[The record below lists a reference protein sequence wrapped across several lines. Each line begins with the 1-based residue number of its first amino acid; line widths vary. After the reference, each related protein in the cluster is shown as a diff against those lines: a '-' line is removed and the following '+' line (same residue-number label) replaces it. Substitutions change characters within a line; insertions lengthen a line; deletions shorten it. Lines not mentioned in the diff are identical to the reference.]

1 MFDRFTDHAKRA
13 MNLARQEAQRLGHE
27 HLGTEH
33 ILLALA
39 REGSGVAADVLQKM
53 GHDLG
58 GIRINVE
65 RSVETVKDTSWEEM
79 KPFTF
84 GAKSALEF
92 SIEEAR
98 NLGHNWIGTEHLL
111 LGLIKVGHDVAAKI
125 LLDLGIQLVDAREQ
139 VIAIYGTGAEVVSRE
154 TRSEPPPLPAIAHL
168 LRQLTREER
177 QVVRQLLNDIDQED
191 HPQGQ

>member
-1 MFDRFTDHAKRA
+1 MFDRFTDHAKVA

-65 RSVETVKDTSWEEM
+65 RSVETGKDTSWEAM

-92 SIEEAR
+92 SIEEAD

-139 VIAIYGTGAEVVSRE
+139 VIAICGTGAEVVSRE
-154 TRSEPPPLPAIAHL
+154 TRSERALLAIAPL
-168 LRQLTREER
+168 LRQLTRLER
-177 QVVRQLLNDIDQED
+177 QVVRQLLNNIDQED